1 MLLVSSYF
9 VGVKKGGGGGGVMVR
24 EREGMVHGWVSGWGL
39 IDVEGKRTSRCTI
52 ASFSLNPFSGSL

>member
-1 MLLVSSYF
+1 
-9 VGVKKGGGGGGVMVR
+9 MVR